1 MYTIDQKLPASGYRK
16 KEQNEPLVLFSLKE
30 RPSFFISMYEWRFN
44 MAVNPAEVTY
54 NAVLHHDEQTM
65 DDSVIV
71 SRSSDITLKI
81 PDEAIDALVQFAT
94 NPEAVAI
101 KQEDLFPDISIL
113 DGVDVSLDI
122 RSKAGRFRME
132 DNLFMM
138 TEDDGIIKTA
148 DREYQT
154 GIHLIRQA
162 IAQALGEEMEVDE
175 DD

>member
-30 RPSFFISMYEWRFN
+30 RPSLFISMDNWRFN
-44 MAVNPAEVTY
+44 MAVNPEEHTY
-54 NAVLHHDEQTM
+54 NAVLHHESHEADNPA
-65 DDSVIV
+65 VHFKV
-71 SRSSDITLKI
+71 SDMTLWI
-81 PDEAIDALVQFAT
+81 PDEAIESLVQFAMD
-94 NPEAVAI
+94 PSVPSI
-101 KQEDLFPDISIL
+101 GQDDLFPELYIL

-132 DNLFMM
+132 DNRFMM
-138 TEDDGIIKTA
+138 TEEDGIIKTA

-162 IAQALGEEMEVDE
+162 IAQALGEDDMNEE
-175 DD
+175 D